1 MALTQRV
8 PEDPSGGDEG
18 ACLFKMWED
27 LGRKV
32 AKLGLEDST
41 GGAGLT
47 YLGGLLCGCLRKG
60 HVFASVLHLFI
71 SGSLRELPASCQYLM
86 LANCREGRRHDRGP
100 GGTCLCSL
108 PVSSTAGVS
117 PVW

>member
-18 ACLFKMWED
+18 ARSFKMWED
-27 LGRKV
+27 LGRKL

-47 YLGGLLCGCLRKG
+47 YLGGLFSGCRRKS

-71 SGSLRELPASCQYLM
+71 SGSLRELPV
-86 LANCREGRRHDRGP
+86 
-100 GGTCLCSL
+100 
-108 PVSSTAGVS
+108 VSI
-117 PVW
+117 

>member
-18 ACLFKMWED
+18 ARLFKMWED

-47 YLGGLLCGCLRKG
+47 YLDRK
-60 HVFASVLHLFI
+60 SV
-71 SGSLRELPASCQYLM
+71 
-86 LANCREGRRHDRGP
+86 
-100 GGTCLCSL
+100 
-108 PVSSTAGVS
+108 V
-117 PVW
+117 